1 MSVSESETQ
10 AGTDMSNHVRHF
22 VLTGD
27 GRIREFSPEQAAK
40 VAAGASRMPEFADE
54 RVRYLQLT
62 LEDETDTEIRIQS
75 AGASIRFDGDG
86 KLLEAGPATPE
97 DQISGFEHDAVIQW
111 VLRDRPTVGPTFH

>member
-1 MSVSESETQ
+1 MSSQ
-10 AGTDMSNHVRHF
+10 MRHF

-27 GRIREFSPEQAAK
+27 GFIREFTPEQAAK
-40 VAAGASRMPEFADE
+40 VAAGAGRMPEFADA

-62 LEDETDTEIRIQS
+62 LDDGADTEIRIQS
-75 AGASIRFDGDG
+75 AGACIRFDADG

-111 VLRDRPTVGPTFH
+111 VLRDRPQVGPTFH